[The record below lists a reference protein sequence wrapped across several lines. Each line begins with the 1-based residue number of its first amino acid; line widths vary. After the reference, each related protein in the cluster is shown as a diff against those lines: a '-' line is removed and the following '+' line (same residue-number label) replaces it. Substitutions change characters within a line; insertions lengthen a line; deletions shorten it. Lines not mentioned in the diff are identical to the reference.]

1 MSHTLKGRMAMPEV
15 RSQGVRIRYDDVGQ
29 SEPALLF
36 LPGWCTSRVVFGP
49 LLWRLGAHHRVLS
62 VDLRGHGQSGRGSED
77 FTSDT
82 LVGDLLEVLQAS
94 GVRRVVPVAL
104 SHAGWFAIEL
114 RRRLGERVP
123 GIVLLD
129 WLVLEPPPQFLDV
142 LRGLQSEAW
151 QESRDALFEM
161 WLAGVDSAEAI
172 RFVREVMGAFG
183 DEMWRRAAR
192 EIASAYGREGYPLRA
207 LSALS
212 PPVPTVHLYSQAAYP
227 AYVMAQQSFAAD
239 HPWFQAVKLDAQGH
253 FPTFEVPEA
262 LAEHLERFVSRMRV
276 RGEAS
281 PMLYPS

>member
-1 MSHTLKGRMAMPEV
+1 MPEI
-15 RSQGVRIRYDDVGQ
+15 RSQGTRIRYDDVGQ
-29 SEPALLF
+29 GEPALLF
-36 LPGWCTSRVVFGP
+36 LPGWCTSRAVFGP
-49 LLWRLGAHHRVLS
+49 LLSRLGAHHRLIS

-94 GVRRVVPVAL
+94 GVRQAVPVAL

-114 RRRLGERVP
+114 RRRLGQRVP

-129 WLVLEPPPQFLDV
+129 WLVLEPPPQLREV

-151 QESRDALFEM
+151 RESRDALFEM
-161 WLAGVDSAEAI
+161 WLTGVDSDEAI
-172 RFVREVMGAFG
+172 RFVREVMGAFAE
-183 DEMWRRAAR
+183 EMWKRAAR

-212 PPVPTVHLYSQAAYP
+212 PPVPTMHLYSQSAYP
-227 AYVMAQQSFAAD
+227 EYVMAQQSFAAD
-239 HPWFQAVKLDAQGH
+239 HPWFQAVKLDARGH

-262 LAEHLERFVSRMRV
+262 LAEQLERFVSRKGV
-276 RGEAS
+276 RSEAS
-281 PMLYPS
+281 PMLYPA